1 MKKLLLF
8 VLLPLLLLIGA
19 GAGAFVAG
27 LIPGFGAHT
36 PEPEMTAEQKAEME
50 RIANTA
56 PPAAKPS
63 PVGSVFH
70 TLDEFVVNLRSN
82 TGYPVFLLLSLTLE
96 LPNEGAVQVIAAQ
109 EPRIRDGLIVYLSS
123 LTPQQLN
130 GYDGIQ
136 NVRNNA
142 WRLLRELVGPDAIL
156 NVQIAKLTVK

>member
-19 GAGAFVAG
+19 GAGAFLAG
-27 LIPGFGAHT
+27 LIPGFGG

-56 PPAAKPS
+56 PSPAKPS
-63 PVGSVFH
+63 PAGAVFH
-70 TLDEFVVNLRSN
+70 TLDEFVVNLQSN
-82 TGYPVFLLLSLTLE
+82 RGYPVFLVLSLTVE
-96 LPNEGAVQVIAAQ
+96 LSNEGAVPVITAQ
-109 EPRIRDGLIVYLSS
+109 EPRIRDGMIVYLSS
-123 LTPQQLN
+123 LTPQQLY

-136 NVRNNA
+136 KVRNNA
-142 WRLLRELVGPDAIL
+142 WRLLRELIDPDLIV

>member
-27 LIPGFGAHT
+27 LIPGFGHK
-36 PEPEMTAEQKAEME
+36 PEPEISEEQKAAME
-50 RIANTA
+50 REANIA

-63 PVGSVFH
+63 PVGAVFH

-96 LPNEGAVQVIAAQ
+96 LPNEAAVVVVQAQ

-142 WRLLRELVGPDAIL
+142 WKLLRGLVGPEFIL

>member
-19 GAGAFVAG
+19 GAGAFLAG
-27 LIPGFGAHT
+27 LIPGFGG

-56 PPAAKPS
+56 PSPAKPS
-63 PVGSVFH
+63 PAGAVFH
-70 TLDEFVVNLRSN
+70 TLDEFVVNLQSN
-82 TGYPVFLLLSLTLE
+82 RGYPVFLVLSLTVE
-96 LPNEGAVQVIAAQ
+96 LSNEGAVPVITAQ
-109 EPRIRDGLIVYLSS
+109 EPRIRDGMIVYLSS

-136 NVRNNA
+136 KVRNNA
-142 WRLLRELVGPDAIL
+142 WRLLRELIDPDLIV